1 MSKENKTSRLNVR
14 FTPSELEQIKHRAQE
29 RGLSISEYLCFCA
42 LHQQNSAMQQELQEF
57 QRQQETLLQ
66 GWKQDLEEKASTQI
80 QEVRLEQETKFKKLE
95 QKVKICQIG
104 IITLAIFLTITIVF
118 IIFLLLDK
126 SQESQAQAQDNSLHL
141 QEKATQ
147 RPSHQSQQKGQI
159 KIEQRLLNQKLQNNT
174 QPQQQGQVK
183 SHQSNLQLQEPV
195 QVEQRPFNLQLRHDT
210 PIQKPQMQD
219 NAQLHPKEDIS
230 KELMEIGRELQEQ
243 EREKTHQSTQ
253 PPEEDKSKTL
263 PLQTSPDT
271 PQDWDHVPSTP

>member
-42 LHQQNSAMQQELQEF
+42 LQQQNNTMQQELQEF

-66 GWKQDLEEKASTQI
+66 GWKQNLEEKVSTQI
-80 QEVRLEQETKFKKLE
+80 QEVRLEQETRLKKLE

-104 IITLAIFLTITIVF
+104 IITLAIFLTITITF

-126 SQESQAQAQDNSLHL
+126 SQESKAQAQDNSLHL
-141 QEKATQ
+141 QEEATQ
-147 RPSHQSQQKGQI
+147 RPNYK
-159 KIEQRLLNQKLQNNT
+159 
-174 QPQQQGQVK
+174 PQQQGQMK

-210 PIQKPQMQD
+210 PTQKPQMQD

-243 EREKTHQSTQ
+243 EREKN
-253 PPEEDKSKTL
+253 
-263 PLQTSPDT
+263 T
-271 PQDWDHVPSTP
+271 PIYPVSRGRQI